1 MQVYQKIGDEVILLY
16 NPSKEEVIV
25 GENLL
30 IADNSRKKGILVQVF
45 EQNLV
50 ELPGIL
56 EELIRKESLAEM
68 KVQEHVPEGY
78 QKFTVDLKNMKF
90 ARARV
95 RKEVDLEKGE
105 ILDWSGW
112 VPDRSSEVKPIKDE
126 WILGKLKIG
135 KKDFY
140 KNPIYLGKTNYNG
153 NDFYISAYD
162 LQGIT
167 IVVGKKGTGKS
178 HLTKAMLLGLVDLGA
193 IGIVFDIN
201 DEYSP
206 MIKTIDGKESPYS
219 RKLITLDPGKNLK
232 FTLDYV
238 GRDVFIDVVTA
249 ALELSEASTIEL
261 MNIWDRLV
269 RGNRLSFQ
277 NLFTEAKRVESS
289 SVRSALIRRLNRI
302 EESKLFVDDPE
313 QAITLEKEIGKITE
327 GGALII
333 NLKAKN
339 IFTIYLVVQTI
350 LSKIER
356 LLEEGILRPIFFFAE
371 EAHTYFSRTNWV
383 DVVTRMRH
391 LGAYQIYITNTPTEL
406 DDIVIRQADNL
417 FAFHLSEP
425 KDITHIAPAAKLEV
439 ETIEKVVKSL
449 PPKRC
454 LVIGRVTEDY
464 PFIIDVRSLEVQ
476 AAGETKRFFHER

>member
-30 IADNSRKKGILVQVF
+30 IADSSRKKGILVQVF

-95 RKEVDLEKGE
+95 RKEVDLSKEE

-112 VPDRSSEVKPIKDE
+112 VPDRSSEVKPIDDE
-126 WILGKLKIG
+126 WILDKLKIG
-135 KKDFY
+135 KGFY
-140 KNPIYLGKTNYNG
+140 KNQVYLGRTNFSKY
-153 NDFYISAYD
+153 DFYISAYN

-178 HLTKAMLLGLVDLGA
+178 HLTKSMLLGLVDLGA

-206 MIKTIDGKESPYS
+206 MTKTIDGEESSYS
-219 RKLITLDPGKNLK
+219 KKLITLDPGKNLK

-238 GRDVFIDVVTA
+238 GRDVFIDVLTN
-249 ALELSEASTIEL
+249 ALELRDASTIEL

-269 RGNRLSFQ
+269 QGNRLSFQ
-277 NLFTEAKRVESS
+277 NLFTEANRVSMAN
-289 SVRSALIRRLNRI
+289 VRSALTNRLNRVRD
-302 EESKLFVDDPE
+302 SKLFVDDSE
-313 QAITLEKEIGKITE
+313 QAITIEEEIEKITK

-339 IFTIYLVVQTI
+339 RFTIYLVVQTI

-356 LLEEGILRPIFFFAE
+356 LLEEGRLHPIFFFAE
-371 EAHTYFSRTNWV
+371 EAHTYFPRTNWV

-476 AAGETKRFFHER
+476 AAGETKRFFKEL

>member
-1 MQVYQKIGDEVILLY
+1 MQVYQKVGDEVILLY

-30 IADNSRKKGILVQVF
+30 IADNTKKKGILVQVF

-56 EELIRKESLAEM
+56 EELIRKESLAQM
-68 KVQEHVPEGY
+68 RVQEHIPEGY

-90 ARARV
+90 ARARI
-95 RKEVDLEKGE
+95 RKEVDLNKEE

-112 VPDRSSEVKPIKDE
+112 VPDRSSEVKPIDDK
-126 WILGKLKIG
+126 WILDKLKIG
-135 KKDFY
+135 KEFY
-140 KNPIYLGKTNYNG
+140 KNPVYLGNTNFSKS
-153 NDFYISAYD
+153 DFHISAYN

-206 MIKTIDGKESPYS
+206 MTKTINGKESPYVK
-219 RKLITLDPGKNLK
+219 KLITLDPGKNLK

-238 GRDVFIDVVTA
+238 GRDVFIDVVTI
-249 ALELSEASTIEL
+249 ALKLPDVSTIEL

-269 RGNRLSFQ
+269 QGNTLSFQ
-277 NLFTEAKRVESS
+277 NLLAEANRVQNAH
-289 SVRSALIRRLNRI
+289 VRLALIRRLDRVR
-302 EESKLFVDDPE
+302 ESNLFVDDPK
-313 QAITLEKEIGKITE
+313 QAITLENEIEKITK
-327 GGALII
+327 GGALIV

-350 LSKIER
+350 LSKMEN
-356 LLEEGILRPIFFFAE
+356 LLEEERLKPIFFVAE
-371 EAHTYFSRTNWV
+371 EAHTYFIGTNWV
-383 DVVTRMRH
+383 DAVTRMRH
-391 LGAYQIYITNTPTEL
+391 LGTYQIYITNTPTKL
-406 DDIVIRQADNL
+406 DEIVIRQTDNL

-425 KDITHIAPAAKLEV
+425 QDITHITPAVKLEA
-439 ETIEKVVKSL
+439 ETIEKIVKTL
-449 PPKRC
+449 PPRRC
-454 LVIGRVTEDY
+454 LAIGRVTEDY
-464 PFIIDVRSLEVQ
+464 PFVIDVRSLGVQ
-476 AAGETKRFFHER
+476 AAGETKRFFKEL